1 MRVRRAG
8 DAAVLVETEDQAAAH
23 RLQAA
28 VRAARIPGV
37 VDVVPGASTV
47 LVLTEPG
54 RCDLDRLAAA
64 LPALPLPESA
74 TAETAPV
81 TIPVDYDG
89 DDLDDVAS
97 LTGFSRDELIARH
110 AAASYTVAYLGF
122 APGFAYLTGLDPA
135 LHLPRLETPRTAV
148 PAGSVAIAG
157 PYAAVYPAASPGG
170 WRLLGRTDFTLWD
183 VHRDPPSVLQPGTR
197 VRFSPRRAQ
206 RPPVEPSQPGEG
218 APR

>member
-1 MRVRRAG
+1 MKVHRAG

-47 LVLTEPG
+47 LVLTDPG

-74 TAETAPV
+74 AAETAPV
-81 TIPVDYDG
+81 TVPVDYDG
-89 DDLDDVAS
+89 DDLDEVAS
-97 LTGFSRDELIARH
+97 LTGLSRDELIARH

-170 WRLLGRTDFTLWD
+170 WRLLGRTDVTLWD
-183 VHRDPPSVLQPGTR
+183 THRDPPSVLQPGTR
-197 VRFSPRRAQ
+197 VRFSPRRA
-206 RPPVEPSQPGEG
+206 RPSPVGPSQAREG
-218 APR
+218 RPR